1 MEVQGANDMNQF
13 MKWQVKYV
21 LIKTLLSWVSALFE
35 IQVCGVMMP
44 ESKELLKYFEL
55 IMLPWGKSSTS
66 GVDFKQLP
74 LHSAPTN
81 STQEE
86 KDAERSLQ
94 EP

>member
-1 MEVQGANDMNQF
+1 MNQF

-21 LIKTLLSWVSALFE
+21 LINMFE

-44 ESKELLKYFEL
+44 GSKELLKYFEL
-55 IMLPWGKSSTS
+55 IMLPWGKSTTS

-81 STQEE
+81 STQED
-86 KDAERSLQ
+86 KDAERRLQ